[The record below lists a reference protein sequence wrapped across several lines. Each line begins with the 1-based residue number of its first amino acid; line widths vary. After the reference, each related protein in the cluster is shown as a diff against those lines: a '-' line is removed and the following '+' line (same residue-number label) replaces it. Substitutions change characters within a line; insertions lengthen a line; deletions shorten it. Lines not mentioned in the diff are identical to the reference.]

1 MYSLSFLSRIA
12 FLINSLLRGW
22 VNYFRIGKMKKHV
35 L

>member
-1 MYSLSFLSRIA
+1 MA